1 RRSRP
6 TSYIAPTARA
16 PSSSPKAAPSS
27 PPTTSGPLRKFMWRL
42 AGQRRLS
49 RRCSSSKAGERIPS
63 SSRLA
68 SDAADSAIHPHDS
81 RNGPLAV
88 AAFDEIA
95 RAETELEGQA
105 LTHLQ
110 RLVTSWGLLADLC
123 FADLL
128 LFAPLDEE

>member
-49 RRCSSSKAGERIPS
+49 RRCSSSKADTRIPS

-68 SDAADSAIHPHDS
+68 SDAADSAIHPHDL
-81 RNGPLAV
+81 RNGPLGRGEGGQGLGQVGGGGDADMPAGLV
-88 AAFDEIA
+88 GELAIGDEEETRAAGA
-95 RAETELEGQA
+95 RA
-105 LTHLQ
+105 
-110 RLVTSWGLLADLC
+110 
-123 FADLL
+123 
-128 LFAPLDEE
+128 